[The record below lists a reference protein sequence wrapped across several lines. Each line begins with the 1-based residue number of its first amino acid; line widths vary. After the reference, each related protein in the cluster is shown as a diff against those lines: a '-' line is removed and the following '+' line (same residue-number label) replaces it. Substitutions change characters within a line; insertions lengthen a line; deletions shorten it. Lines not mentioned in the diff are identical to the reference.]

1 MIALKKVLFCSLKY
15 FVMNQIKKLLIIG
28 FVWPEPNS
36 SAAGGRMMQLISI
49 FKQNGFEI
57 TFASPALDSDFMV
70 DLSESGVKKVSIELN
85 NSSFDDFI
93 IELNPDVVLFDR
105 FMIEEQFGWRVSENC
120 PKAIRL
126 LDTEDLHCLRTARQ
140 KAFKENRVFELHDLL
155 SEEVAKR
162 EIASI
167 LRCDL
172 SFIISEFEMKILK
185 DVFKIDS
192 DLLYYLPFL
201 VYEMSELDLLKLP
214 LFEERKNFVFIG
226 NFLHEPNWN
235 TVQYLK
241 ETIWPLIKKQFP
253 EAVLEVYGAYPS
265 QKVLQLHQPKN
276 GFFIMGRAADANEI
290 VKKARVVLAPIRFG
304 AGLKGKLLE
313 AMQCGTP
320 SITTTIGSEAMH
332 ANLSWNGFVTDDTE
346 LFAKKAVELYHD
358 ENLWIQAQKNGV
370 AIVNECYQLSKY
382 STALIAAINSLL
394 NDSESHRLQNFM
406 GSLLQHHTLK
416 STKYMAKWIEAK
428 NKN

>member
-1 MIALKKVLFCSLKY
+1 
-15 FVMNQIKKLLIIG
+15 MNQIKKLLIIG

-57 TFASPALDSDFMV
+57 TFASAAQDSDFMV
-70 DLSESGVKKVSIELN
+70 DLSEFGVIKKSIELN
-85 NSSFDDFI
+85 SESFDDFVA
-93 IELNPDVVLFDR
+93 ELSPDVVLFDR
-105 FMIEEQFGWRVSENC
+105 FMIEEQFGWRVTEKC
-120 PKAIRL
+120 PKAIRI

-140 KAFKENRVFELHDLL
+140 KAFKENRTFELVDLL

-172 SFIISEFEMKILK
+172 SLIISEFEMKILEEN
-185 DVFKIDS
+185 FRINA
-192 DLLYYLPFL
+192 DLLFYLPFL
-201 VYEMSELDLLKLP
+201 VEKMEEKEFFELP
-214 LFEERKNFVFIG
+214 AFEDRKSFVFIG

-241 ETIWPLIKKQFP
+241 EAVWPFIKKDFP
-253 EAVLEVYGAYPS
+253 DAVLEVYGAYPS
-265 QKVLQLHQPKN
+265 QKVLQLHSPKN
-276 GFFIMGRAADANEI
+276 GFYIMGRAEDANEV

-320 SITTTIGSEAMH
+320 SVTTSVGSEAMH
-332 ANLSWNGFVTDDTE
+332 SDLSWNGFVEDNPVE
-346 LFAKKAVELYHD
+346 FAKKAIKLYQD
-358 ENLWIQAQKNGV
+358 ENLWKQSQKNG
-370 AIVNECYQLSKY
+370 IEIINKCYQTSDY
-382 STALIAAINSLL
+382 ADSLISMVKKLL
-394 NDSESHRLQNFM
+394 EDSENHRLHNFM
-406 GSLLQHHTLK
+406 GNLLQHHAYK
-416 STKYMAKWIEAK
+416 STMYMSKWIEAK
-428 NKN
+428 NK

>member
-1 MIALKKVLFCSLKY
+1 
-15 FVMNQIKKLLIIG
+15 MNQEKKLLIIG

-49 FKQNGFEI
+49 FKQNKYQI

-70 DLSESGVKKVSIELN
+70 DLTEFGIDKKSIELN

-93 IELNPDVVLFDR
+93 LELNPDVVLFDR

-140 KAFKENRVFELHDLL
+140 KAFKENRVFALNNLL

-172 SFIISEFEMKILK
+172 SFIISKFEMNVLK

-192 DLLYYLPFL
+192 ALLCYLPFL
-201 VYEMSELDLLKLP
+201 VDQMFEEDLLKLP
-214 LFEERKNFVFIG
+214 SFESRKNFVFIG

-241 ETIWPLIKKQFP
+241 ETIWPLIRTQFP

-265 QKVLQLHQPKN
+265 QKVLQLHQSKN
-276 GFFIMGRAADANEI
+276 GFLIMGRAEDANEVI
-290 VKKARVVLAPIRFG
+290 KKSRVVLAPIRFG

-320 SITTTIGSEAMH
+320 SMTTTIGSEAMH
-332 ANLSWNGFVTDDTE
+332 ANLPWNGFITDDVET
-346 LFAKKAVELYHD
+346 FAKKAVDLYQD
-358 ENLWIQAQKNGV
+358 ENLWKQSQKNGV

-382 STALIAAINSLL
+382 STVLVAKINSLL

>member
-1 MIALKKVLFCSLKY
+1 
-15 FVMNQIKKLLIIG
+15 MNQTKKLLIIG

-36 SAAGGRMMQLISI
+36 SAAGGRIMQLISI
-49 FKQNGFEI
+49 FKENGFEI

-70 DLSESGVKKVSIELN
+70 DLAEFGVEKKSIELN
-85 NSSFDDFI
+85 NSNFDDFI
-93 IELNPDVVLFDR
+93 IALNPEIVLFDR

-140 KAFKENRVFELHDLL
+140 KAFKENIIFELNDLL

-172 SFIISEFEMKILK
+172 SFIISEFEMKILNEI
-185 DVFKIDS
+185 FKIDLS
-192 DLLYYLPFL
+192 LLHYLPFL
-201 VYEMSELDLLKLP
+201 ADRMYEEELLKLP
-214 LFEERKNFVFIG
+214 SFEERKNFVFIG

-241 ETIWPLIKKQFP
+241 ETIWPLIKKDFP

-276 GFFIMGRAADANEI
+276 GFFIMGRAEDAKEI
-290 VKKARVVLAPIRFG
+290 VKNAKIVLAPIRFG

-320 SITTTIGSEAMH
+320 SVTSTIGSEAMH
-332 ANLSWNGFVTDDTE
+332 ANLPWNGFITNDIQE
-346 LFAKKAVELYHD
+346 FAQHSIELYQN
-358 ENLWIQAQKNGV
+358 ENLWKQAQKNGI
-370 AIVNECYQLSKY
+370 AIVNECYQKDKY
-382 STALIAAINSLL
+382 SEEIIKTVTLLL
-394 NDSESHRLQNFM
+394 NDSESHRLYNFM

-428 NKN
+428 NK

>member
-1 MIALKKVLFCSLKY
+1 
-15 FVMNQIKKLLIIG
+15 MNQTKKLLIIG

-49 FKQNGFEI
+49 FKENGFKI
-57 TFASPALDSDFMV
+57 TFSSPALDSDFMV
-70 DLSESGVKKVSIELN
+70 DLSEFGVEKKSIELN

-93 IELNPDVVLFDR
+93 IELNPNVVLFDR
-105 FMIEEQFGWRVSENC
+105 FMIEEQFGWRVAENC

-140 KAFKENRVFELHDLL
+140 KAFKENRSFELHDLL
-155 SEEVAKR
+155 SEELAKR

-172 SFIISEFEMKILK
+172 SYIISEFEMKILNE
-185 DVFKIDS
+185 VFKIDS
-192 DLLYYLPFL
+192 SLLQYLPFL
-201 VYEMSELDLLKLP
+201 VDEMSEQDLLKLP
-214 LFEERKNFVFIG
+214 SFEERKNFFFIG

-241 ETIWPLIKKQFP
+241 ESIWPEIKRQFP
-253 EAVLEVYGAYPS
+253 EAILKVYGAYPS

-276 GFFIMGRAADANEI
+276 GFFIMGRAEDANEV

-320 SITTTIGSEAMH
+320 SVTSTIGSEAMH
-332 ANLSWNGFVTDDTE
+332 TDLRWNGFITDDVEEFTKHAVS
-346 LFAKKAVELYHD
+346 LYQDKK
-358 ENLWIQAQKNGV
+358 LWQQSQRNGIS
-370 AIVNECYQLSKY
+370 IVNECYQKKKHSER
-382 STALIAAINSLL
+382 LITVVNSLL
-394 NDSESHRLQNFM
+394 NDSENHRLHNFM

-428 NKN
+428 NKNL

>member
-1 MIALKKVLFCSLKY
+1 
-15 FVMNQIKKLLIIG
+15 MNQIKKLLIIG

-36 SAAGGRMMQLISI
+36 SAAGGRMVQLISI
-49 FKQNGFEI
+49 FKQNGYEI

-70 DLSESGVKKVSIELN
+70 DLSELGIEKKSIELN
-85 NSSFDDFI
+85 NSSFDDFVL
-93 IELNPDVVLFDR
+93 ELNPDVVLFDR
-105 FMIEEQFGWRVSENC
+105 FMIEEQFGWRVSEKC

-140 KAFKENRVFELHDLL
+140 KAFKEKRTFEWTDLL

-172 SFIISEFEMKILK
+172 SFIISEFEMKILNE
-185 DVFKIDS
+185 VFKINS
-192 DLLYYLPFL
+192 DLLHYLPFL
-201 VYEMSELDLLKLP
+201 VEEMSEEDLLKLP
-214 LFEERKNFVFIG
+214 SFEDRKNFVFIG

-241 ETIWPLIKKQFP
+241 ESIWPLIKNQFP
-253 EAVLEVYGAYPS
+253 EAVLDVYGAYPS

-276 GFFIMGRAADANEI
+276 GFFIKGRAADANEV
-290 VKKARVVLAPIRFG
+290 VKKSRIVLAPIRFG

-320 SITTTIGSEAMH
+320 SVTSTIGSEAMH
-332 ANLSWNGFVTDDTE
+332 ADLSWNGSIEDDAQE
-346 LFAKKAVELYHD
+346 FAIKAVELYQN
-358 ENLWIQAQKNGV
+358 ETLWKQSQKNGV
-370 AIVNECYQLSKY
+370 AIVNTCYQKDKY
-382 STALIAAINSLL
+382 SAVLIALVESLL
-394 NDSESHRLQNFM
+394 QNSESHRLHNFM

-416 STKYMAKWIEAK
+416 STMYMSKWIEAK

>member
-1 MIALKKVLFCSLKY
+1 MNSL
-15 FVMNQIKKLLIIG
+15 KKLLIIG

-36 SAAGGRMMQLISI
+36 SAAGGRMMQLIAI
-49 FKQNGFEI
+49 FKENGFEI

-70 DLSESGVKKVSIELN
+70 DLSEIGVEKKSIELN
-85 NSSFDDFI
+85 NASFDDFVV
-93 IELNPDVVLFDR
+93 ELNPDVVLFDR
-105 FMIEEQFGWRVSENC
+105 FMIEEQFGWRISENC

-140 KAFKENRVFELHDLL
+140 KAFKENRTFALTDLL

-172 SFIISEFEMKILK
+172 SYIISEFEMSILI

-192 DLLYYLPFL
+192 SLLHYLPFL
-201 VYEMSELDLLKLP
+201 VEEMSEGDLLKLP
-214 LFEERKNFVFIG
+214 SFDERKNFVFIG

-241 ETIWPLIKKQFP
+241 ETIWPLIRKHFP

-276 GFFIMGRAADANEI
+276 GFFIMGRAENANEV
-290 VKKARVVLAPIRFG
+290 VKNARVVLAPIRFG

-320 SITTTIGSEAMH
+320 SVTSTIGSEAMH
-332 ANLSWNGFVTDDTE
+332 ENFPWNGFIADDAAE
-346 LFAKKAVELYHD
+346 FAKNAISLYEDEEL
-358 ENLWIQAQKNGV
+358 WKQSQKNGIT
-370 AIVNECYQLSKY
+370 IVNECYQKDNY
-382 STALIAAINSLL
+382 STDLLHKVNSLL
-394 NDSESHRLQNFM
+394 QDSENHRLHNFL

-428 NKN
+428 NK

>member
-1 MIALKKVLFCSLKY
+1 MIKNIT
-15 FVMNQIKKLLIIG
+15 MNQIKKLLIIG

-49 FKQNGFEI
+49 FKENGFEI
-57 TFASPALDSDFMV
+57 TFASAAQDSDFMV
-70 DLSESGVKKVSIELN
+70 DLSKFGVAKKSIELN
-85 NSSFDDFI
+85 SSSFDDFI
-93 IELNPDVVLFDR
+93 TEINPDVVLFDR
-105 FMIEEQFGWRVSENC
+105 FMIEEQFGWRVTEKC
-120 PKAIRL
+120 PKAIRI

-140 KAFKENRVFELHDLL
+140 KAFKEKRNFELVDLF

-172 SFIISEFEMKILK
+172 SLIISRFEMDILK
-185 DVFKIDS
+185 ESFKINP
-192 DLLYYLPFL
+192 DLLFYLPFL
-201 VYEMSELDLLKLP
+201 VNRMEENDLLKLP
-214 LFEERKNFVFIG
+214 SFEERKSFVFIG

-241 ETIWPLIKKQFP
+241 EAIWPSIQKDFP

-276 GFFIMGRAADANEI
+276 GFFIMGRAADANEV

-320 SITTTIGSEAMH
+320 SVTTSIGSEAMH
-332 ANLSWNGFVTDDTE
+332 SDLDWNGFVENDPE
-346 LFAKKAVELYHD
+346 EFAKKAILLYKD
-358 ENLWIQAQKNGV
+358 ENLWKASQKNG
-370 AIVNECYQLSKY
+370 IKIINKCYQKSDY
-382 STALIAAINSLL
+382 SGSLISSVQSLL
-394 NDSESHRLQNFM
+394 TDSANHRLHNFM
-406 GSLLQHHTLK
+406 GNLLQHHNYK
-416 STKYMAKWIEAK
+416 STMYMSKWIEAK

>member
-1 MIALKKVLFCSLKY
+1 MKQL
-15 FVMNQIKKLLIIG
+15 KKLLIIG

-49 FKQNGFEI
+49 FKQNEFDI

-70 DLSESGVKKVSIELN
+70 NLSELGVRKESIELN
-85 NSSFDDFI
+85 NASFDDFI

-105 FMIEEQFGWRVSENC
+105 FMIEEQFGWRVAENC

-140 KAFKENRVFELHDLL
+140 KAFKENKSFECHDLF

-167 LRCDL
+167 FRCDL
-172 SFIISEFEMKILK
+172 SYIISEFEMKVLK

-192 DLLYYLPFL
+192 ALLHYLPFL
-201 VYEMSELDLLKLP
+201 VEEMSEQDLLQLP
-214 LFEERKNFVFIG
+214 SFEDRKNFVFIG

-241 ETIWPLIKKQFP
+241 ESIWPSIKKQFP

-265 QKVLQLHQPKN
+265 QKVLQLHQPKH
-276 GFFIMGRAADANEI
+276 GFFIMGRAADANVV

-320 SITTTIGSEAMH
+320 SVTTTIGSEAMH
-332 ANLSWNGFVTDDTE
+332 SSMPWNGFILDDVE
-346 LFAKKAVELYHD
+346 EFAKNAISLYKD
-358 ENLWIQAQKNGV
+358 ENLWIQSQKNGV
-370 AIVNECYQLSKY
+370 AIVNECYQKEKY
-382 STALIAAINSLL
+382 AERLISAVNSLL
-394 NDSESHRLQNFM
+394 NDSENHRLHNFM

>member
-1 MIALKKVLFCSLKY
+1 MIALKKALFCSLKY

-70 DLSESGVKKVSIELN
+70 DLFESGVKKVSIELN

-172 SFIISEFEMKILK
+172 SFIISEFEMKVLK

-320 SITTTIGSEAMH
+320 SVTTTIGSEAMH

-358 ENLWIQAQKNGV
+358 ENLWKQAQKNGV